1 MTRNDSGKGQVGGG
15 ESLRVLW
22 TVSGYKR
29 TNAATWSEDEAKGML
44 FKPLDMDSS
53 SITFDRKKCENIS
66 FERKEAQAAAYL
78 ERTYHVTPQWLD
90 IADDVIRVV
99 KTNCNIPG
107 FAEYMHLKDRRVV
120 IFINGTFFFLE
131 PNVNY

>member
-1 MTRNDSGKGQVGGG
+1 MNSENYGKGLVGTG
-15 ESLRVLW
+15 ETLRVLW

-44 FKPLDMDSS
+44 FKPLDIDSS
-53 SITFDRKKCENIS
+53 SITFDRKKCEGIS
-66 FERKEAQAAAYL
+66 FERKEVQAAEYL
-78 ERTYHVTPQWLD
+78 ERTYHLTPQWLG

-99 KTNCNIPG
+99 KTNCNISG
-107 FAEYMHLKDRRVV
+107 FAEYMHLKDRRVI
-120 IFINGTFFFLE
+120 IFINGTFLLFD